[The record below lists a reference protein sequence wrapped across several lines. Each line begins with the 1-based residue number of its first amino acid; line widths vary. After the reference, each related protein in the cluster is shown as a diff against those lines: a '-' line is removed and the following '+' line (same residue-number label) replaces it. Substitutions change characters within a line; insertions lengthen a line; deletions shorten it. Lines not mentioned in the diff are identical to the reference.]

1 MQGCRWEEPNPD
13 YKPVIDDFEMLDL
26 IGKRWVSIRANVEP
40 WIETP
45 DKALSKKYSQEA
57 INAKMEELDHR
68 GLLDYGVSLR
78 TAWLTKQGEALLDIL
93 RTNDDDLPLVKSR
106 TCDPLIL
113 ESRPSPFY
121 CQESS
126 RFWFLHFERHSVAC
140 PCSYCEPHRW
150 EFRFSWG
157 VSLPI
162 DKSRNAWRMVWA
174 VGREWRYYVRWI
186 GFWKRPQ

>member
-1 MQGCRWEEPNPD
+1 MGQGKYYHARYQPKTFELVCPNDGPSFFDTTYDNCFFVVCHMQGCRWEEPNPD

-78 TAWLTKQGEALLDIL
+78 TAWLTKQGEALLDSL
-93 RTNDDDLPLVKSR
+93 RTK
-106 TCDPLIL
+106 
-113 ESRPSPFY
+113 
-121 CQESS
+121 
-126 RFWFLHFERHSVAC
+126 
-140 PCSYCEPHRW
+140 
-150 EFRFSWG
+150 
-157 VSLPI
+157 
-162 DKSRNAWRMVWA
+162 
-174 VGREWRYYVRWI
+174 
-186 GFWKRPQ
+186 